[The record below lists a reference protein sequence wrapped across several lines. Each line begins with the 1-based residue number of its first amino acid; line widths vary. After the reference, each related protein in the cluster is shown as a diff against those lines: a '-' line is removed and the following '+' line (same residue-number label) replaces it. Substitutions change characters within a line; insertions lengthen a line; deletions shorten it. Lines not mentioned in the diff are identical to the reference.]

1 MPPTSALFA
10 VSAAVGCALAQQ
22 VPAAAQIVNQKIFNV
37 LASVPPPAVAND
49 STVRH
54 SDALSLLAEP
64 SNALTS
70 CSSGRVLQKNPFS
83 PSRSTFMT
91 RSSTMS

>member
-1 MPPTSALFA
+1 MPPTSAFFA

-54 SDALSLLAEP
+54 CDACSLLAEP
-64 SNALTS
+64 SNA
-70 CSSGRVLQKNPFS
+70 
-83 PSRSTFMT
+83 
-91 RSSTMS
+91 

>member
-1 MPPTSALFA
+1 MPPTSAFFA

-22 VPAAAQIVNQKIFNV
+22 VPAAAQIVDQKIFNV

-54 SDALSLLAEP
+54 SDARSLLAEP
-64 SNALTS
+64 SNA
-70 CSSGRVLQKNPFS
+70 
-83 PSRSTFMT
+83 
-91 RSSTMS
+91 